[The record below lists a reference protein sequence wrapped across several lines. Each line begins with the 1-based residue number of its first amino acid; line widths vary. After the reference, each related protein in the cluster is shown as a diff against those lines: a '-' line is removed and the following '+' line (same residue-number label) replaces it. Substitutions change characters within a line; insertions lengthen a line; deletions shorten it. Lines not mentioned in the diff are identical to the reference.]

1 VNYNKEESI
10 PMVEEAM
17 AAFNHK
23 IHLENLLTYESKFFE
38 ALHQVFSSK
47 SSEYG
52 KVFYRNLYPIN
63 DNVNSYIE
71 ACQK

>member
-1 VNYNKEESI
+1 
-10 PMVEEAM
+10 MVEEAM

-23 IHLENLLTYESKFFE
+23 FHLENLLNYESKFFE
-38 ALHQVFSSK
+38 AFPLVFSTK

-63 DNVNSYIE
+63 DNVSSYIE
-71 ACQK
+71 EC